1 MKTFSVFCCLLY
13 ATRTEGDK
21 IIVIEGFE
29 GGQVSFQCSHR
40 LASIYHKYICKDP
53 CTADPLATVKSGGRA
68 ESERITLVDSGDGV
82 FTVTFRQ
89 LKRSDSGTYW
99 CAVARPGW
107 DTYTEVSLTVI
118 EASESTTD
126 PQPVIANE
134 TTVITDISPTWTFP
148 SLSSS
153 TLSASELG
161 TSWPTNQS
169 TASNNTHP
177 GEQRM
182 SMNTGTVLYAAA
194 VPVVVLAVLVLAM
207 RLRKRRE
214 ISKPP
219 AQECSNGKDLISAN
233 GGEQLEC
240 EYDDIDKE
248 MQSNKK
254 TSERASTAQHIK
266 LDPPALLSTGAECSI
281 PLHIYEN
288 LCCSRATA
296 ESGFPAADHQ
306 NTLDISSGIEPLPP
320 IISERTHNDRFR
332 KHTHTPAAMGS
343 AMSKTT
349 DIYNSPPSSD
359 PSRSESMPTSLWFGL
374 DLSGIS

>member
-13 ATRTEGDK
+13 ATWTEGDK
-21 IIVIEGFE
+21 IIGIEGFE

-40 LASIYHKYICKDP
+40 LASKYNKYFCKDP
-53 CTADPLATVKSGGRA
+53 CTADALATVKSGGRA

-82 FTVTFRQ
+82 FSVTFSQ

-99 CAVARPGW
+99 CAVARPGL
-107 DTYTEVSLTVI
+107 DTYTEVSLTVN

-126 PQPVIANE
+126 PQPVVTNK

-148 SLSSS
+148 SFSSS
-153 TLSASELG
+153 TLSASDLG
-161 TSWPTNQS
+161 TSWPTNRS

-182 SMNTGTVLYAAA
+182 SMSTGTVLYAAA
-194 VPVVVLAVLVLAM
+194 VPVVVLAVLVLAT
-207 RLRKRRE
+207 RFRKRRE

-219 AQECSNGKDLISAN
+219 AQVCSNGKDLISAN
-233 GGEQLEC
+233 GGELEC

-248 MQSNKK
+248 MQSNKI
-254 TSERASTAQHIK
+254 TPERASTAQHIK
-266 LDPPALLSTGAECSI
+266 LDPPALLSIEAEYSI

-296 ESGFPAADHQ
+296 GSGFPAADHQ
-306 NTLDISSGIEPLPP
+306 NTLDISSGIKPLPP
-320 IISERTHNDRFR
+320 IISERTHDDRFR
-332 KHTHTPAAMGS
+332 KHTRTPAATGS